1 VILSI
6 PETDQ
11 GKGNAYDQS
20 DDITWNIQ
28 GYPEISYIIA
38 YILRVSYCYCFVRYL
53 GYFLLI
59 SLDFLWDWRN
69 KFTDNASLEFSNLG

>member
-1 VILSI
+1 MILSI

-38 YILRVSYCYCFVRYL
+38 YILRVSYW
-53 GYFLLI
+53 LL
-59 SLDFLWDWRN
+59 FC
-69 KFTDNASLEFSNLG
+69 